1 MTAVGVSGRNDNYHS
16 LADCFFGGL
25 VNDALRTRN
34 VVISTQRYVQ
44 YADVVTLAIGN
55 YPANTFRDLFFSNAA
70 AFTDFHQHEFRFMV
84 QSAVDTVTEV
94 SITSGLARSEE

>member
-25 VNDALRTRN
+25 VNDALRRRN
-34 VVISTQRYVQ
+34 VVVSTQRYVQ

-55 YPANTFRDLFFSNAA
+55 YPANTFRDLFFSTVT
-70 AFTDFHQHEFRFMV
+70 AFTDFHQHEFRFMG
-84 QSAVDTVTEV
+84 QSAVDT
-94 SITSGLARSEE
+94 IRSEEHTSELQSR